1 MIKRLGIFGGAFD
14 PVHKGHTQS
23 LKYIS
28 DLKVIDEIQVI
39 PNYAS
44 PHNKDIQTEEKH
56 RLKMLE
62 IAFKDIKNI
71 KLNDIEL
78 KNKTKSYT
86 YETLKC
92 FKKIYPEEHLSLIMG
107 LDSLNS
113 FTNWK
118 NWEKIL
124 SLCSLLVLER
134 KLSDS
139 LGLNKELESKISTNY
154 DDFFSGHGKI
164 LILKNDLINISSTD
178 VRHKIKNNENLTN
191 MVDDQVLEYISK
203 KSLYKI

>member
-28 DLKVIDEIQVI
+28 DLKIIDEIQVI

-44 PHNKDIQTEEKH
+44 PHNKDIQTNEKH

-62 IAFKDIKNI
+62 IAFKEIKNI

-86 YETLKC
+86 YETLKSL
-92 FKKIYPEEHLSLIMG
+92 KDIHPEKHLSLIIG
-107 LDSLNS
+107 LDSLYS
-113 FTNWK
+113 FTTWK
-118 NWEKIL
+118 NWENIL

-134 KLSDS
+134 KLNVS
-139 LGLNKELESKISTNY
+139 LGLNKELESKISPDF

-164 LILKNDLINISSTD
+164 LILKNDLINISSSD
-178 VRHKIKNNENLTN
+178 VRLKLKNNEDLTN
-191 MVDDQVLEYISK
+191 MVDGQVLEYISI

>member
-14 PVHKGHTQS
+14 PVHKGHTKS
-23 LKYIS
+23 LKFIS
-28 DLKVIDEIQVI
+28 ELKIIDEFQVI

-44 PHNKDIQTEEKH
+44 PHKKDIQTSENH

-62 IAFKDIKNI
+62 IALKEFENI
-71 KLNDIEL
+71 KLNNIEL
-78 KNKTKSYT
+78 NNKTKSYT

-92 FKKIYPEEHLSLIMG
+92 LREIYPEKHLSLIIG
-107 LDSLNS
+107 LDSLYS
-113 FTNWK
+113 FTTWK
-118 NWEKIL
+118 NWENIL

-134 KLSDS
+134 QLNAS
-139 LGLNKELESKISTNY
+139 LPINKKLESKISSDF
-154 DDFFSGHGKI
+154 DDFFSSHGKI

-178 VRHKIKNNENLTN
+178 VRLKIKNNENLTGL
-191 MVDDQVLEYISK
+191 VDEEVQKYILN

>member
-23 LKYIS
+23 LKFIS
-28 DLKVIDEIQVI
+28 DLKVFDEIQVI

-44 PHNKDIQTEEKH
+44 PHNKDIQTDEKH

-62 IAFKDIKNI
+62 IALKEIKNI

-78 KNKTKSYT
+78 RNKTKSYT

-92 FKKIYPEEHLSLIMG
+92 LKEIYPEKHLSLIIG
-107 LDSLNS
+107 LDSLYS
-113 FTNWK
+113 FTTWK
-118 NWEKIL
+118 NWENIL

-134 KLSDS
+134 KFSDS
-139 LGLNKELESKISTNY
+139 LELNKELERKISPDY

-164 LILKNDLINISSTD
+164 LILKNDLINISSTE
-178 VRHKIKNNENLTN
+178 VRLKIKNNENLTD
-191 MVDDQVLEYISK
+191 MIDDQVLEYILN

>member
-28 DLKVIDEIQVI
+28 DLKIIDEIQVV

-44 PHNKDIQTEEKH
+44 PHNKDIQIDEKH

-62 IAFKDIKNI
+62 IALKEIENI

-86 YETLKC
+86 YETLK
-92 FKKIYPEEHLSLIMG
+92 FLKDIHPEKHLSLIIG
-107 LDSLNS
+107 LDSLCS
-113 FTNWK
+113 FTTWK
-118 NWEKIL
+118 NWENIL

-134 KLSDS
+134 KLNDS
-139 LGLNKELESKISTNY
+139 LVLNKKLESKISHDY

-164 LILKNDLINISSTD
+164 IILKNDLINISSTE
-178 VRHKIKNNENLTN
+178 VRLKLKNNENLTGV
-191 MVDDQVLEYISK
+191 VDDQVLEYISK
-203 KSLYKI
+203 KSLYKF

>member
-28 DLKVIDEIQVI
+28 DLKIIDEIQVV

-44 PHNKDIQTEEKH
+44 PHNKDIQIDEKH

-62 IAFKDIKNI
+62 IALKELENI

-86 YETLKC
+86 YETLK
-92 FKKIYPEEHLSLIMG
+92 FLKDIHPEKHLSLIIG
-107 LDSLNS
+107 LDSLSS
-113 FTNWK
+113 FTTWK
-118 NWEKIL
+118 NWENIL

-134 KLSDS
+134 KLNDS
-139 LGLNKELESKISTNY
+139 LVLNKELESKISHDY

-164 LILKNDLINISSTD
+164 IILKNDLINISSTD
-178 VRHKIKNNENLTN
+178 IRLKLKNNENLTGV
-191 MVDDQVLEYISK
+191 VDDQVLEYISK
-203 KSLYKI
+203 KSLYKF

>member
-23 LKYIS
+23 LKFIS
-28 DLKVIDEIQVI
+28 DLKIFDEIQVI

-44 PHNKDIQTEEKH
+44 PHNKDIQTDEKH

-62 IAFKDIKNI
+62 VALKELEDIN
-71 KLNDIEL
+71 LNDIEL

-86 YETLKC
+86 YETLKYL
-92 FKKIYPEEHLSLIMG
+92 KSIYPERHLSLIIG
-107 LDSLNS
+107 LDSLYS
-113 FTNWK
+113 FTTWK
-118 NWEKIL
+118 NWENIL

-134 KLSDS
+134 KLNNR
-139 LGLNKELESKISTNY
+139 LGINKELESKISADY

-164 LILKNDLINISSTD
+164 LILKNDLINVSSTE
-178 VRHKIKNNENLTN
+178 VRMKIKNNENLTDL
-191 MVDDQVLEYISK
+191 VDDQVLKYISN

>member
-1 MIKRLGIFGGAFD
+1 MINRLGIFGGAFD

-23 LKYIS
+23 LKFIS
-28 DLKVIDEIQVI
+28 DLKIIDEFQVI

-44 PHNKDIQTEEKH
+44 PHKKDIQTSEIH

-62 IAFKDIKNI
+62 IALKEFENI
-71 KLNDIEL
+71 KLNNIEL
-78 KNKTKSYT
+78 NNKTKSYT

-92 FKKIYPEEHLSLIMG
+92 LREIYPEKHLSLIIG
-107 LDSLNS
+107 LDSLYS
-113 FTNWK
+113 FTSWK
-118 NWEKIL
+118 NWENIL

-134 KLSDS
+134 QLNAS
-139 LGLNKELESKISTNY
+139 LTLNKKLESKISS
-154 DDFFSGHGKI
+154 DFEDFFSSHGKI

-178 VRHKIKNNENLTN
+178 VRLKIKNNENLTGL
-191 MVDDQVLEYISK
+191 VDEEVQKYILN

>member
-23 LKYIS
+23 LKFIS
-28 DLKVIDEIQVI
+28 DLKIFDEIQVI

-44 PHNKDIQTEEKH
+44 PHNKDIQTDEKH

-62 IAFKDIKNI
+62 VALKELEDIN
-71 KLNDIEL
+71 LNDIEL

-86 YETLKC
+86 YETLKYL
-92 FKKIYPEEHLSLIMG
+92 KSIYPERHLSLIIG
-107 LDSLNS
+107 LDSLYS
-113 FTNWK
+113 FTTWK
-118 NWEKIL
+118 NWENIL

-134 KLSDS
+134 KLNNR
-139 LGLNKELESKISTNY
+139 LRINKELESKISADY

-164 LILKNDLINISSTD
+164 LILKNDLINISSTE
-178 VRHKIKNNENLTN
+178 VRMKIKNNENLTDL
-191 MVDDQVLEYISK
+191 VDDQVLKYISN

>member
-23 LKYIS
+23 LKYIN
-28 DLKVIDEIQVI
+28 DLKIIDEIQVI

-44 PHNKDIQTEEKH
+44 PHNKDIRTDEKH

-62 IAFKDIKNI
+62 IAFKEIKNI
-71 KLNDIEL
+71 NLNNIEL

-92 FKKIYPEEHLSLIMG
+92 LKDIYPKKHLSLIIG
-107 LDSLNS
+107 LDSLHN
-113 FTNWK
+113 FTTWK
-118 NWEKIL
+118 NWENIL

-134 KLSDS
+134 KLNNSS
-139 LGLNKELESKISTNY
+139 GLNKELESKISPDY

-164 LILKNDLINISSTD
+164 LILKNNLINISSTE
-178 VRHKIKNNENLTN
+178 VRLKIKNNENLTD
-191 MVDDQVLEYISK
+191 MVDDQVLEYISN

>member
-23 LKYIS
+23 LKFIS
-28 DLKVIDEIQVI
+28 DLKIIDEIQVI

-44 PHNKDIQTEEKH
+44 PHNKDIQTDEKH

-62 IAFKDIKNI
+62 VALKELENI
-71 KLNDIEL
+71 NLNDIEL
-78 KNKTKSYT
+78 KNKTKSFT
-86 YETLKC
+86 YETLKYL
-92 FKKIYPEEHLSLIMG
+92 KNIYPERHLSLIIG
-107 LDSLNS
+107 LDSLYS
-113 FTNWK
+113 FTTWK
-118 NWEKIL
+118 NWENIL

-134 KLSDS
+134 KLNNR
-139 LGLNKELESKISTNY
+139 LRINKELESKISADY

-164 LILKNDLINISSTD
+164 LILKNDLINVSSTE
-178 VRHKIKNNENLTN
+178 VRLKIKNNENLTGL
-191 MVDDQVLEYISK
+191 VDDQVLKYISN

>member
-23 LKYIS
+23 LKFIS
-28 DLKVIDEIQVI
+28 DLKIIDEIQVI

-44 PHNKDIQTEEKH
+44 PHNKDIQTDEKH

-62 IAFKDIKNI
+62 VALKELEDIN
-71 KLNDIEL
+71 LNDIEL

-86 YETLKC
+86 YETLKYL
-92 FKKIYPEEHLSLIMG
+92 KSIYPDRHLSLIIG
-107 LDSLNS
+107 LDSLYS
-113 FTNWK
+113 FTTWK
-118 NWEKIL
+118 NWENIL

-134 KLSDS
+134 KLNNR
-139 LGLNKELESKISTNY
+139 LGINKELESKISADY

-164 LILKNDLINISSTD
+164 LILKNDLINISSTE
-178 VRHKIKNNENLTN
+178 VRMKIKNNENLTDL
-191 MVDDQVLEYISK
+191 VDDQVLKYISN

>member
-23 LKYIS
+23 LKFIS
-28 DLKVIDEIQVI
+28 DLKIIDEIQVI

-44 PHNKDIQTEEKH
+44 PHNKDIQTDEKH

-62 IAFKDIKNI
+62 VALKELEDIN
-71 KLNDIEL
+71 LNDIEL

-86 YETLKC
+86 YETLKYL
-92 FKKIYPEEHLSLIMG
+92 KSIYPDRHLSLIIG
-107 LDSLNS
+107 LDSLYS
-113 FTNWK
+113 FTTWK
-118 NWEKIL
+118 NWENIL

-134 KLSDS
+134 KLNNR
-139 LGLNKELESKISTNY
+139 LGINKELESKISADY
-154 DDFFSGHGKI
+154 DDFFSGNGKI
-164 LILKNDLINISSTD
+164 LILKNDLINISSTE
-178 VRHKIKNNENLTN
+178 VRMKIKNNENLTDL
-191 MVDDQVLEYISK
+191 VDDQVLKYISN

>member
-28 DLKVIDEIQVI
+28 DLKIFDEIQVI

-44 PHNKDIQTEEKH
+44 PHNKDIQIDEKH

-62 IAFKDIKNI
+62 IAFKELKNI

-86 YETLKC
+86 YETLKSL
-92 FKKIYPEEHLSLIMG
+92 KDIHPEKHLSLIIG
-107 LDSLNS
+107 LDSLHS
-113 FTNWK
+113 FTTWK
-118 NWEKIL
+118 NWENIL

-134 KLSDS
+134 KLNDS
-139 LGLNKELESKISTNY
+139 LGLNKELKSKISTNY

-178 VRHKIKNNENLTN
+178 VRLKIKNNENLTD
-191 MVDDQVLEYISK
+191 MVDDEVLEYITN

>member
-28 DLKVIDEIQVI
+28 DLKIFDEIQVI

-44 PHNKDIQTEEKH
+44 PHNKDIQIDEKH

-62 IAFKDIKNI
+62 IAFKELKNI

-92 FKKIYPEEHLSLIMG
+92 LKEIYPKKHISLIIG
-107 LDSLNS
+107 LDSLYS
-113 FTNWK
+113 FTTWK
-118 NWEKIL
+118 NWENIL

-134 KLSDS
+134 KLNDS
-139 LGLNKELESKISTNY
+139 LRLDGELESKISPDY
-154 DDFFSGHGKI
+154 KDFFSGHGKI
-164 LILKNDLINISSTD
+164 LILKNDLVNISSTD
-178 VRHKIKNNENLTN
+178 VRLKLKNNENLAG
-191 MVDDQVLEYISK
+191 MVDDQVLEYISH
-203 KSLYKI
+203 KSLYKF

>member
-28 DLKVIDEIQVI
+28 NLKIIDEIQVI

-44 PHNKDIQTEEKH
+44 PHNKDIQTDEKH

-62 IAFKDIKNI
+62 IAFKELKNI

-86 YETLKC
+86 YKTLKHL
-92 FKKIYPEEHLSLIMG
+92 KEIYPEQHLSLIIG
-107 LDSLNS
+107 LDSLYS
-113 FTNWK
+113 FTTWK
-118 NWEKIL
+118 NWENIL

-134 KLSDS
+134 KLNDS

-178 VRHKIKNNENLTN
+178 VRHKIKNNENLTDL
-191 MVDDQVLEYISK
+191 VDDQVLEYISK